1 VVVDR
6 LQAGDQL
13 IPTNNEERGAVSQQK
28 GVVELSLLRRFVSY
42 YKEEKRLFFMDMAC
56 ASLIAALDLVFPII
70 TREFMRNYIPNQNM
84 RAVAVWITAL
94 VAMYILRLGCQY
106 FVDYYGHVVGVNMEY
121 RMRRDLFTHLQTLDF
136 QFFDNHKTGHLMSRI
151 VNDLRDV
158 VELAHHGP
166 EDLFIAT
173 LMLIGSFIYLMTI
186 NVPLTLIAFGFIPI
200 IGWFAITRRRK
211 MEEAFSQERKRIA
224 DVNADL
230 ENSLAGI
237 RVAKSFVNEQYEERR
252 FDQANEAF
260 RRSRKSAF
268 RAMAEYSSG
277 LNFFTNILNVA
288 VLGAGAWFMAAGQ
301 IDLADLTAYLMFISF
316 FLQPIRRLIS
326 FTQQFEQGM
335 SGFKRF
341 VELMEVK
348 PTIVDA
354 PHAVEL
360 KDVRGEIELRNVS
373 FHYSDSNAEV
383 LNNISLKIQAG
394 STVAFVGPSGG
405 GKTTLCHLIPRFYD
419 VVEGAILVDGKDVR
433 DITLSSLRRNIG
445 LVQQDVFLFTGT
457 IRDNILYGRPDA
469 TEEELI
475 AAAKQAQIHDF
486 VMTLPQGYDTYVGER
501 GVKLSGGQKQRIS
514 IARVFLKNPPIL
526 ILDEATSALDTATE
540 REIQE
545 ALERLSKDRTTIIIA
560 HRLSTI
566 QHADNI
572 VVLADGQIVEQGT
585 HEELL
590 AQRGM
595 YAALHRS
602 QKETAP
608 LVG

>member
-1 VVVDR
+1 
-6 LQAGDQL
+6 
-13 IPTNNEERGAVSQQK
+13 
-28 GVVELSLLRRFVSY
+28 
-42 YKEEKRLFFMDMAC
+42 MDMAC

-70 TREFMRNYIPNQNM
+70 TREFMRDYIPNQNM
-84 RAVAVWITAL
+84 RAVGIWVLAL
-94 VAMYILRLGCQY
+94 ILMYVVRLGCQY
-106 FVDYYGHVVGVNMEY
+106 FVDYYGHVVGINMEY

-173 LMLIGSFIYLMTI
+173 LMLIGSFVYLLTI
-186 NVPLTLIAFGFIPI
+186 NVPLTLISFGFIPI
-200 IGWFAITRRRK
+200 IGWFALTRRRK
-211 MEEAFSQERKRIA
+211 MEAAFTQERKRIA

-237 RVAKSFVNEQYEERR
+237 RVAKSFVNEGYEERR

-260 RRSRKSAF
+260 RLSRKNAF

-277 LNFFTNILNVA
+277 LNFFTNVLNVA
-288 VLGAGAWFMAAGQ
+288 VLGAGAWFMYMGQ

-341 VELMEVK
+341 VELMEIK
-348 PTIVDA
+348 PSITDV

-360 KDVRGEIELRNVS
+360 KNVKGNIELRDVS
-373 FHYSDSNAEV
+373 FHYSDSNTEV
-383 LNNISLKIQAG
+383 LNNISLKIPAG
-394 STVAFVGPSGG
+394 TTTAFVGPSGG

-419 VVEGAILVDGKDVR
+419 VVDGAILVDGRDVR
-433 DITLSSLRRNIG
+433 ELTLSSLRRNIG

-457 IRDNILYGRPDA
+457 IRDNILYGNPEA
-469 TEEELI
+469 SEAQMIE
-475 AAAKQAQIHDF
+475 AAKQAQIHEF
-486 VMTLPQGYDTYVGER
+486 VMSLPDGYDTYVGER

-540 REIQE
+540 YEIQE
-545 ALERLSKDRTTIIIA
+545 ALARLAKDRTTIIIA

-572 VVLADGQIVEQGT
+572 VVLADGRIAEQGT

-590 AQRGM
+590 AKRGM

-602 QKETAP
+602 QAETAP